1 MKKIFLFLAFAFTA
15 LVANAWNKVCDEA
28 AVILASQH
36 LTPEAKSVVDKYL
49 GTNYNDDIQ
58 YLYALEKKKS
68 ATHSKEIHYLHL
80 NKKLKPKKFK
90 DGDAYAAINEA
101 LKVVKAHKSQ
111 SPENVTAALRTII
124 NLMCDMHCLSNIR
137 IDKIPHSKYD
147 FEYLRVVAEY
157 GKKKDATVK
166 VKWSKSWEGFNYP
179 SGFSATYRAY
189 DMKLCLD
196 NRYAEFTK
204 GTLADWATDNGK
216 IAAHYLEICKPD
228 VTVSY
233 MDYMMREDVSYDMLI
248 KASCR
253 LAALLNEN
261 LK

>member
-1 MKKIFLFLAFAFTA
+1 MKKIFLLLAFAFTA
-15 LVANAWNKVCDEA
+15 LMANAWNKVCDEA

-36 LTPEAKSVVDKYL
+36 LTPEAKNVVDKYL
-49 GTNYNDDIQ
+49 GSKYNDDVQ
-58 YLYALEKKKS
+58 YLYALEKTNI
-68 ATHSKEIHYLHL
+68 ATHSEEIHYLHL
-80 NKKLKPKKFK
+80 DKKLKPKKCK
-90 DGDAYAAINEA
+90 EGDAYAAINEA
-101 LKVVKAHKSQ
+101 LKVVKAHESQ

-147 FEYLRVVAEY
+147 FEYLRIVAEY
-157 GKKKDATVK
+157 GKKKDSTAK
-166 VKWSKSWEGFNYP
+166 VRWSKTWSGFNYP
-179 SGFSATYRAY
+179 SGFSAAYRAY

-248 KASCR
+248 KAGCR